1 MDRRSRCV
9 RAAGTLAAGKLAIA
23 SGLAITGLATL
34 AAPSAIAQTSVAQA
48 TGAPPT
54 SAPGAG
60 PSENTFRVTTTGELA
75 RLCEATPNEIN
86 GVAALHFCHGFAV
99 GAYQYYQ
106 IVSAA
111 EGKWPLVCAPNPPPS
126 RNEVVADFVAWAK
139 QNPQQ
144 MNLPPVEGLFRYLAQ
159 KFPCRK

>member
-1 MDRRSRCV
+1 MDHRSRCV
-9 RAAGTLAAGKLAIA
+9 RVAGTLVIA
-23 SGLAITGLATL
+23 SGLAVTGLATL
-34 AAPSAIAQTSVAQA
+34 AATAAIAQTSA
-48 TGAPPT
+48 APPT
-54 SAPGAG
+54 SAPGTG
-60 PSENTFRVTTTGELA
+60 PSENTFQVTTTGELA
-75 RLCEATPNEIN
+75 RLCEATPNEVN